1 MKSAVAVVAGILMA
15 LTAIG
20 AGAPPAP
27 PSTPPAFRILS
38 DVALPKAFEWSSDV
52 RWASDKSVY
61 LAASIDGT
69 FEVSL
74 DRSGPPPKELIP
86 GRSKPGGFLA
96 SQQVA
101 ASSQFL
107 VAAGPGVN
115 FTWRRLDDP
124 TRLQE
129 PFDIVEG
136 IDVLENRLAILGARR
151 DAGGKFGTDGAIA
164 WTGALD
170 KKLEF
175 LHPVLYDVAGPGART
190 MSRCSAFPLG
200 AVRFLPNGSLV
211 VVPGIQPGVNLYDKS
226 GKLVR
231 TWDSSAAG
239 IDADCQ
245 GLTDEQGW
253 YLDGHALERQA
264 WLNQRHILNAV
275 LPFSQGPGLVIRRVD
290 QGRTHWDLKLLQLDG
305 SVQSFPIPIEGNNE
319 SFYLKGD
326 LNAGKIVFLLY
337 ESLSRGG
344 GKTHPT
350 PPRLIVANPPAGLA
364 N

>member
-1 MKSAVAVVAGILMA
+1 MKKAAAAVVGILMA
-15 LTAIG
+15 LAMTG
-20 AGAPPAP
+20 AGAPPA
-27 PSTPPAFRILS
+27 SPPAAAGFRILT
-38 DVALPKAFEWSSDV
+38 DVALPKAFEWASDV

-74 DRSGPPPKELIP
+74 DPSRPTPKEMIP

-96 SQQVA
+96 SQRVA

-107 VAAGPGVN
+107 VAAGPGLSL
-115 FTWRRLDDP
+115 TWRRLDDP
-124 TRLQE
+124 ARVEE
-129 PFDIVEG
+129 PFDIIKG
-136 IDVLENRLAILGARR
+136 IDVQENRLAVLGARR
-151 DAGGKFGTDGAIA
+151 DEDGKFGTDGAIA
-164 WTGALD
+164 WTGALER
-170 KKLEF
+170 KHEL
-175 LHPVLYDVAGPGART
+175 LRPILYDVTGPGART
-190 MSRCSAFPLG
+190 LSRCSAFPLG

-211 VVPGIQPGVNLYDKS
+211 VVPGVQPGVNLFDKS

-231 TWDSSAAG
+231 TWDSSAVG

-245 GLTDEQGW
+245 GLTDQQGW

-275 LPFSQGPGLVIRRVD
+275 LPFAQGPGLVVRTVA
-290 QGRTHWDLKLLQLDG
+290 QGRTHWALKLLRLDG
-305 SVQSFPIPIEGNNE
+305 SVQNLEIPLEGNNE
-319 SFYLKGD
+319 SFYLAGD
-326 LNAGKIVFLLY
+326 LRAGKIVFLLY

-350 PPRLIVANPPAGLA
+350 PPRLIVANLPEGLA